1 MGQAIPEILL
11 GVILAAYWGRVL
23 RMAFKAHRRTGQ
35 AANLVP
41 GERLGKIIRIIWAP
55 VILIWV
61 AHPFAAALSYLP
73 EIARPL
79 YFSAWIAWPALALAA
94 LGLLLSRHCWKVM
107 GRHWRMGIDPAEQ
120 NPLIDTGPFVFAR
133 HPIYS
138 LSGMMML
145 ATMSMIPS
153 PLMLCAGA
161 VHLGLLWWES
171 RREETHLLRI
181 HGDRYAQYRRE
192 VGAFLPR
199 MRRYGIFDVRIN
211 RRRSS

>member
-23 RMAFKAHRRTGQ
+23 RMAYKAHRRTGQ

-41 GERLGKIIRIIWAP
+41 GEWLGKIIRIIWAP
-55 VILIWV
+55 VIVIWV
-61 AHPFAAALSYLP
+61 AQPFAAALGFAP
-73 EIARPL
+73 RFARPL
-79 YFSAWIAWPALALAA
+79 YFTPWIAWPALAVAGLA
-94 LGLLLSRHCWKVM
+94 LILSRICWKAM

-120 NPLIDTGPFVFAR
+120 NPLIDAGPFAFAR

-145 ATMSMIPS
+145 ATLSMIPS

-171 RREETHLLRI
+171 RREEMHLLQL
-181 HGDRYAQYRRE
+181 HGERYIQYRRR

-199 MRRYGIFDVRIN
+199 RPLRYGIFDIRIN
-211 RRRSS
+211 RRR